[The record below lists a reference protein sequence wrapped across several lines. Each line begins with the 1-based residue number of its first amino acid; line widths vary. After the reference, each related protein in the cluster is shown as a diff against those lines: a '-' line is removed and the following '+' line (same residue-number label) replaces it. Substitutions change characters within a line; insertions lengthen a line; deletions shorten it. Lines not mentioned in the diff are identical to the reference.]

1 MSQENVEIARRSY
14 EAWHRGDFDAVQART
29 APHGKVVQLI
39 QGVSST
45 TPSTSLDLLLDGDSR
60 FAGQLLDHVGVVLGP
75 CDAAPKPC
83 SLGTDSLH
91 ARYTLHSVKH
101 L

>member
-39 QGVSST
+39 Q
-45 TPSTSLDLLLDGDSR
+45 R
-60 FAGQLLDHVGVVLGP
+60 CVLN
-75 CDAAPKPC
+75 DTVNL
-83 SLGTDSLH
+83 S
-91 ARYTLHSVKH
+91 
-101 L
+101 